1 MTPARQHHTRTTR
14 LLAAAAATAALAAL
28 ATSCTSSAKDDKA
41 RATASPSPS
50 ASPTASTD
58 PQAAEKAKVLAA
70 YDGFWAES
78 VKAYEKGTDKD
89 TRLVDFAAGSALDE
103 TLTDLA
109 NMLEAG
115 VAKQG
120 SPGHRP
126 ETTTL
131 SLSAER
137 PTATVSDCLD
147 LSSWH
152 TTDRSTGT
160 VRPYPSNQPL
170 RYIAVAQVEQHAG
183 RWMVVKITPNGDRTC

>member
-1 MTPARQHHTRTTR
+1 MTTTRHHDTRTTR
-14 LLAAAAATAALAAL
+14 LRAAVTVAVATLITGC
-28 ATSCTSSAKDDKA
+28 ATDAKDDKA
-41 RATASPSPS
+41 APTSPSPNI
-50 ASPTASTD
+50 SPTSSAD
-58 PQAAEKAKVLAA
+58 PQASEKAKILAA
-70 YDGFWAES
+70 YDGFWSES
-78 VKAYEKGTDKD
+78 VKAYEKGTDKE

-109 NMLEAG
+109 NMQEAG
-115 VAKQG
+115 VAKKG

-126 ETTTL
+126 ETTAL
-131 SLSAER
+131 NLSAEQ
-137 PTATVSDCLD
+137 PKATVSDCLD

-152 TTDRSTGT
+152 TTDRSTGN